1 METISSFVL
10 LGINVVL
17 LVRFIFIYDPN
28 LGYVFTFSSSLANSS
43 LMCRSIV
50 DACLFY
56 TALNVTG
63 GKLTVMR
70 ENC

>member
-1 METISSFVL
+1 M
-10 LGINVVL
+10 VL